1 MKTKVK
7 KTSIRAYN
15 SLRFSNLLCRTQE
28 IVLKAMRKNA
38 KYTRKEIAHRINFET
53 ATVAGRVNELIAKG
67 YIDVVGK
74 KLCPI
79 SKKTVEAIIKVY

>member
-15 SLRFSNLLCRTQE
+15 SLRLTDLLCRTQQ

-53 ATVAGRVNELIAKG
+53 STVAGRVNELIAKG
-67 YIDVVGK
+67 YINVVGK
-74 KLCPI
+74 KTCPI

>member
-7 KTSIRAYN
+7 KTSIKAYN
-15 SLRFSNLLCRTQE
+15 SLRLTDLLCRTQQ

-53 ATVAGRVNELIAKG
+53 STVAGRVNELIAKG

-74 KLCPI
+74 KICPI

>member
-38 KYTRKEIAHRINFET
+38 KYTRKEIAHKINFET

>member
-1 MKTKVK
+1 MKTKIK

-15 SLRFSNLLCRTQE
+15 SLRLTDLLCRTQQ

-53 ATVAGRVNELIAKG
+53 STVAGRVNELIAKG
-67 YIDVVGK
+67 YINVVGK
-74 KLCPI
+74 KTCPI